1 MLQAYN
7 IFYMWSFFH
16 EEILRSSMYALEA
29 LKQCNRLKLN
39 RVINY
44 GVNKMFIKRKF
55 LSILPYDALLL
66 LIFIFDLYNLFDK
79 ERHICQLAVR
89 VYIASFC
96 ADKCRQ
102 LVYLRFGLTKFH
114 NYWIYKISF
123 KMTYWDSK
131 PVFLK
136 RNLINLQ
143 LFLFPY
149 GFSSRQIYQNNAY
162 RLMIISNTASV
173 LNELIKTHIYDDPL
187 LFARSTHSYQTK

>member
-1 MLQAYN
+1 M
-7 IFYMWSFFH
+7 
-16 EEILRSSMYALEA
+16 SSMYTLEA
-29 LKQCNRLKLN
+29 LRQCNRLKLN

-44 GVNKMFIKRKF
+44 GVNKMFIRRKF

-79 ERHICQLAVR
+79 GRHICQLAVCSLF
-89 VYIASFC
+89 ASFY

-102 LVYLRFGLTKFH
+102 LVYIRLGLTKFH
-114 NYWIYKISF
+114 NYWNYK
-123 KMTYWDSK
+123 TTVRDSK

-162 RLMIISNTASV
+162 RLMIISNTVSV

-187 LFARSTHSYQTK
+187 LFARSTHSYQAK

>member
-1 MLQAYN
+1 
-7 IFYMWSFFH
+7 MWSFFH
-16 EEILRSSMYALEA
+16 EEILLSSMYTLEA
-29 LKQCNRLKLN
+29 LGQCNRLKLN

-79 ERHICQLAVR
+79 GRHICQLAVC
-89 VYIASFC
+89 VLFASFY

-102 LVYLRFGLTKFH
+102 LVSIRLGLKKFH
-114 NYWIYKISF
+114 NYWIWN
-123 KMTYWDSK
+123 KMTVWDLE

-187 LFARSTHSYQTK
+187 LFARSTHSYQAK

>member
-16 EEILRSSMYALEA
+16 EEIIRSSMYTLEA
-29 LKQCNRLKLN
+29 LRQCNRLKLN

-79 ERHICQLAVR
+79 GRHICQLAVC
-89 VYIASFC
+89 VLFASLYV
-96 ADKCRQ
+96 DKCRQ
-102 LVYLRFGLTKFH
+102 LVYLRLGLTKFH
-114 NYWIYKISF
+114 NYWIWN
-123 KMTYWDSK
+123 KMTVWDLE

-187 LFARSTHSYQTK
+187 LLARSTHSYQAK

>member
-1 MLQAYN
+1 
-7 IFYMWSFFH
+7 MWSFFH
-16 EEILRSSMYALEA
+16 EEILLSSMYTLEA
-29 LKQCNRLKLN
+29 LGQCNRLKLN

-55 LSILPYDALLL
+55 LSILPYGALLL

-79 ERHICQLAVR
+79 GRHICQLAVC
-89 VYIASFC
+89 VLFASFY
-96 ADKCRQ
+96 ADKSHQ
-102 LVYLRFGLTKFH
+102 LVYIRLGLTKFH
-114 NYWIYKISF
+114 NYWIWN
-123 KMTYWDSK
+123 KMTVWDLE

-136 RNLINLQ
+136 RNLINPQ

-187 LFARSTHSYQTK
+187 LFARSTHSYQAK

>member
-1 MLQAYN
+1 
-7 IFYMWSFFH
+7 MWSFFH
-16 EEILRSSMYALEA
+16 EEILLSSMYTLEA
-29 LKQCNRLKLN
+29 LRQCNRLKLN

-79 ERHICQLAVR
+79 GRHICQLAVC
-89 VYIASFC
+89 VLFASLYV
-96 ADKCRQ
+96 DKCRQ
-102 LVYLRFGLTKFH
+102 LVYLRLGLTKFH
-114 NYWIYKISF
+114 NYWIWN
-123 KMTYWDSK
+123 KMTVWDLE

-187 LFARSTHSYQTK
+187 LFARSTHSYQAK

>member
-1 MLQAYN
+1 MHFYCSFSYLIYTIYLTRN
-7 IFYMWSFFH
+7 VIFVSMQYAF
-16 EEILRSSMYALEA
+16 ILHRSV
-29 LKQCNRLKLN
+29 R
-39 RVINY
+39 INVVSLY
-44 GVNKMFIKRKF
+44 TYVWVWRNFITTEF
-55 LSILPYDALLL
+55 
-66 LIFIFDLYNLFDK
+66 
-79 ERHICQLAVR
+79 
-89 VYIASFC
+89 
-96 ADKCRQ
+96 
-102 LVYLRFGLTKFH
+102 
-114 NYWIYKISF
+114 KISF

-187 LFARSTHSYQTK
+187 LFARSTHSYQAK